1 MTICRILFHVISLG
15 KNFPMSYF
23 NFLQWMILVCNDI
36 IDMLCET
43 LINIKIQRFE
53 LSFPTNNY
61 LFKFNNR
68 NSRKSYEICSEL
80 TIKTPERG
88 HWRNFRVF
96 IVNLEH
102 ISYLFL
108 MFIVDF
114 EQLAACW
121 NWTSNMQLQWKL
133 SKAES
138 YGNRTSCPL

>member
-53 LSFPTNNY
+53 LSFPTNNC

-102 ISYLFL
+102 ISCLFL
-108 MFIVDF
+108 VFIVDF

-121 NWTSNMQLQWKL
+121 NWTSNMQLKWKL